1 MSNKNVKNEIISI
14 VVPVY
19 NVEKYLPECID
30 SLISQTYS
38 NIEIILVNDGST
50 DNSGEICDNYSKIDN
65 RIKVIHK
72 ENGGLSDARNEGLK
86 NISGKLIM
94 FIDSDDYIDRNLVET
109 LYKNLI
115 KEQADISISAYSIL
129 LKNKTKDICTP
140 NTYLTLN
147 NKESIDYMY
156 RLKYYSPMINSKLFK
171 VELFDNIYFPV
182 GKLCEDQYTL
192 YKLLYKT
199 KKVVF
204 DSNAKY
210 YYRQRKSSI
219 INSDIYKTNDCIE
232 STKQIM
238 NFVEDKF
245 NEDIESVT
253 LNHVLLT
260 LFYYNALIKHKIY
273 FSKHNKEISSII
285 KKYKELIK
293 KTNILSNI
301 KKAQIYLFLYFRPFY
316 IIFYKIYTFFRK
328 INYFD

>member
-129 LKNKTKDICTP
+129 LKNKTKDICTS

-156 RLKYYSPMINSKLFK
+156 RLKYYSPMISSKLFRI
-171 VELFDNIYFPV
+171 ELFDNIYFPV

-192 YKLLYKT
+192 YKLLYKAQ
-199 KKVVF
+199 KVVF

-260 LFYYNALIKHKIY
+260 LLYYNSLIKHKIY
-273 FSKHNKEISSII
+273 FSKQNKEIISII
-285 KKYKELIK
+285 KLHRKLIK

-301 KKAQIYLFLYFRPFY
+301 KKVQIYLFLYFRPLY
-316 IIFYKIYTFFRK
+316 IIFYKIYTCFRK

>member
-1 MSNKNVKNEIISI
+1 MSNKNVKNEMISMI
-14 VVPVY
+14 VPVY
-19 NVEKYLPECID
+19 NVEKYLSECID
-30 SLISQTYS
+30 SLIFQTYS

-86 NISGKLIM
+86 NISGKLVM
-94 FIDSDDYIDRNLVET
+94 FIDSDDYIDKNLVYT

-129 LKNKTKDICTP
+129 LKNKTKDICTS

-147 NKESIDYMY
+147 SKESIDYMY
-156 RLKYYSPMINSKLFK
+156 RLKYYSPMINSKLFRF
-171 VELFDNIYFPV
+171 ELFDDIYFPV

-192 YKLLYKT
+192 YKLLYRA
-199 KKVVF
+199 KKIVF
-204 DSNAKY
+204 DSNVKY

-219 INSDIYKTNDCIE
+219 INNKIYKTNDCIE

-238 NFVEDKF
+238 DFVKEKF